1 MLVAWEGVD
10 YWGYILFISCLGLL
24 LNSGLL
30 IFGKKN
36 HCFVLPA
43 SLAWTSSDLAIS
55 LVTICSALTPHL
67 NSLWAPLQESLFLDV
82 EVLII
87 IYSFLTYCSE
97 NVGCIIQASKWIP
110 VKQLCVHCFVKVSRE
125 SNTVTKDKMILSIHI
140 LLTGIFLIS
149 ICANLYLF
157 KKMKRNSKHQ
167 KILGLFTVVLLQ
179 QFTKFSGLI
188 QNSHLGLNSSLSFMT
203 NLSNIIVRPL
213 IILFYRKIHQKKVF
227 EPLELQDLPSS
238 STTGLSASQTTQ
250 LAFQDLPSTSLFSS
264 SSPSSPSTGFT
275 ASHTTTAV

>member
-238 STTGLSASQTTQ
+238 STTGLEVEWLRLNENQFSPGSQKHLASRGQWRLNITN
-250 LAFQDLPSTSLFSS
+250 SS
-264 SSPSSPSTGFT
+264 FP
-275 ASHTTTAV
+275 